1 MDKKK
6 RRSRIRLIEFVAYS
20 SDRVGSWREY
30 HLLQELNKKDYIQSN
45 KKDYIQSNKNTD
57 SQIYVD
63 LKSRKLWRL
72 TGQSIPVNEFEN
84 LAIKMELD
92 QNISIDKKPSFELVN
107 LQRLKDTFVEWWC
120 R

>member
-6 RRSRIRLIEFVAYS
+6 RRSRIRLIEYIAYS
-20 SDRVGSWREY
+20 SERAGSWREY
-30 HLLQELNKKDYIQSN
+30 HLLQELNKKNYIRDDKS
-45 KKDYIQSNKNTD
+45 TD

-63 LKSRKLWRL
+63 LKTRKLWKL

-92 QNISIDKKPSFELVN
+92 QNVSIDKQPSFELIN
-107 LQRLKDTFVEWWC
+107 LRLLKDTLVDWWC

>member
-20 SDRVGSWREY
+20 SDRCGSWREY
-30 HLLQELNKKDYIQSN
+30 HLLQELNKKDYSQSN
-45 KKDYIQSNKNTD
+45 KSTD